1 MRCRCVSAYCY
12 MRCVSACCGILRLN
26 ADKSWRHVPDEMCVC
41 VLILI
46 LILLYLSRLNADK
59 SWRRV
64 PDEMCV
70 RILLYEMRVRMLRYL
85 AVECGQVVAARA

>member
-1 MRCRCVSAYCY
+1 
-12 MRCVSACCGILRLN
+12 
-26 ADKSWRHVPDEMCVC
+26 MCVC

-70 RILLYEMRVRMLRYL
+70 RILLYEMRVRMLQYL